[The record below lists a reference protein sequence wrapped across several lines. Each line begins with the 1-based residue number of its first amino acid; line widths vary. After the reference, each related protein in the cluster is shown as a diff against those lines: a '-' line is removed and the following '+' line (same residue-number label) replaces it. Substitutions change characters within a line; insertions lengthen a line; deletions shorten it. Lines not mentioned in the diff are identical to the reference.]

1 MGTSDLYSLP
11 ISFVLDVCVFNVYEW
26 IIFAKQTHLTVSCK
40 ACSAIYNLNSAL
52 TCAGYEGQLL
62 FRVKYYLRICIL
74 MRIKVLEKP
83 SRVCSVNTFSL
94 KGSALK
100 TNFNFFNAMLV
111 SKTRVPSIDNFIN
124 SYDYTDTCI
133 YKYIQYVPKIKSWS
147 NNIIKQH

>member
-1 MGTSDLYSLP
+1 MRTSDLYSLP

-83 SRVCSVNTFSL
+83 SRVCKHFFIKRVCPQI
-94 KGSALK
+94 
-100 TNFNFFNAMLV
+100 NFNFFNAMLV

-124 SYDYTDTCI
+124 SYNYTDTCI
-133 YKYIQYVPKIKSWS
+133 YKYIQYVSKIKSRS